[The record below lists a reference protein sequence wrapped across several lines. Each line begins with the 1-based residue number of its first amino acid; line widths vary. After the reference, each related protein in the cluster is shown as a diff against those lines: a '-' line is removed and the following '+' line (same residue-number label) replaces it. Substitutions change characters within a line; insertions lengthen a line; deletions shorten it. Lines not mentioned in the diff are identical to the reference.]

1 MGASRRDDE
10 DAYDDD
16 RHDVG
21 AMLRE
26 LRARAGGNG
35 NGIGVVGI
43 ECSLVTVRDRAEA
56 RRSGRPPPPMEWTYC
71 HPRHQGLGEN

>member
-1 MGASRRDDE
+1 MRTMTTATTLGQCFVNRVHGR
-10 DAYDDD
+10 
-16 RHDVG
+16 
-21 AMLRE
+21 
-26 LRARAGGNG
+26 GGIV

-71 HPRHQGLGEN
+71 HPRHQG